1 MKERVRAIIVES
13 DGIVL
18 MKRTKKDAVYY
29 VFPGGGVEEGE
40 DKISAM
46 KREAHEELG
55 VDVEVGSLFTEQRFD
70 RDEIPQTEFFFL
82 CKKVGGTLGTGDGP
96 EFQNDGRY
104 EGFHDVVVV
113 PIEEISKINLLP
125 VAVKDLLVGHFS
137 NKE

>member
-1 MKERVRAIIVES
+1 MKERVRGIIVES

-46 KREAHEELG
+46 KREAREELG
-55 VDVEVGSLFTEQRFD
+55 IDVEVGNLFTKQRFD
-70 RDEIPQTEFFFL
+70 RDEVPQTEYFFF
-82 CKKVGGTLGTGDGP
+82 CKKTGGTLGTGDGP
-96 EFQNDGRY
+96 EFQNDGKY
-104 EGFHDVVVV
+104 EGSHDVVVV
-113 PIEEISKINLLP
+113 PIGDLGKINLLP
-125 VAVKDLLVGHFS
+125 VEVRELLEGHFS